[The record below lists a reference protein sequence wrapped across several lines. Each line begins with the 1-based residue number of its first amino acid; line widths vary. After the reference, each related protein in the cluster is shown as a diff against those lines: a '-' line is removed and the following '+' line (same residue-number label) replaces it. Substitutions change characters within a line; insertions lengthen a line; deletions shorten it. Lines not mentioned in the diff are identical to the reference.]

1 LPSVLDVTF
10 PFRFLGAA
18 ERDALAAELR
28 EHVFEAGQT
37 LLQQGDQGDDRIC
50 LLPPLYAI
58 TREILSDI
66 FESGP
71 T

>member
-10 PFRFLGAA
+10 PVRFLG
-18 ERDALAAELR
+18 AELR